1 MKVLDSPA
9 SRNQVNDGD
18 NQCDHKQEVNQAAG
32 HVESPAQK
40 PKDNED
46 CKNRPKHR
54 YTFEESS
61 QITTK
66 GEKRCLQPELSLEI
80 CFPEG
85 RTYDH
90 GKGGAFPAAIWM
102 HSSRMRAGTGKDFS
116 ALKAPRL
123 LN

>member
-1 MKVLDSPA
+1 
-9 SRNQVNDGD
+9 
-18 NQCDHKQEVNQAAG
+18 
-32 HVESPAQK
+32 
-40 PKDNED
+40 
-46 CKNRPKHR
+46 
-54 YTFEESS
+54 
-61 QITTK
+61 
-66 GEKRCLQPELSLEI
+66 LSLEI